1 MKTSEAQKRA
11 VARYD
16 AANTLR
22 ISIKLN
28 RNTDADLV
36 KALEETDNKQQLIKD
51 AVRAYIDK

>member
-1 MKTSEAQKRA
+1 MKTSEAQRRA

-36 KALEETDNKQQLIKD
+36 KALEASDNKQQLIKD
-51 AVRAYIDK
+51 AVRAYIEK